1 MLVMS
6 PWRPCKNHVLTFL
19 PVLILL
25 SMLQYTINRIIQL
38 IPVILGLITL
48 TFVLMYIV
56 PGDPVLSMV
65 GERYDEATLER
76 LREQFHLNDP
86 LWQQF
91 GHYIWGLIH
100 GDLGVSFISQR
111 PVTEMILERFPA
123 TMLLATGAM
132 FVSILMGISV
142 GVLSAMK
149 PHSWLD
155 RTTMGLALLG
165 VSAPVFWVGLL
176 MIIGAR
182 AVGWPYLTGYGC
194 LPYLVLPAIT
204 LGTRS
209 AAFLARVTRANMLEV
224 LSQDYVRTAKAKGLS
239 QFVVVVKHALK
250 NTLIPVITIIGVDF
264 GSYLSGAVLTESIFN
279 WPGIGRLALTAI
291 LKRDFPVIQ
300 GTVLVTALIFV
311 TANFLVDI
319 LYGVIDP
326 RIRLRKDRP

>member
-1 MLVMS
+1 
-6 PWRPCKNHVLTFL
+6 
-19 PVLILL
+19 
-25 SMLQYTINRIIQL
+25 MLQYILNRFAQL
-38 IPVILGLITL
+38 VPVILGIILL
-48 TFVLMYIV
+48 TFILMYIV

-86 LWQQF
+86 LIKQF
-91 GHYIWGLIH
+91 GHYLWGLLH
-100 GDLGVSFISQR
+100 GDLGVSFISQK
-111 PVTEMILERFPA
+111 PVTEMIMERFPA
-123 TMLLATGAM
+123 TMLLAVGAM
-132 FVSILMGISV
+132 VVSILLGISV
-142 GVLSAMK
+142 VVVSAIK

-155 RTTMGLALLG
+155 RTTMGVALLG

-176 MIIGAR
+176 LVIGAR

-194 LPYLVLPAIT
+194 LPFLILPAIT

-239 QFVVVVKHALK
+239 NFIVVVKHALK

-279 WPGIGRLALTAI
+279 WPGIGRLALNAI

-300 GTVLVTALIFV
+300 GVVLVTALIFV
-311 TANFLVDI
+311 TANFVVDI

-326 RIRLRKDRP
+326 RIRLGKNKS

>member
-1 MLVMS
+1 
-6 PWRPCKNHVLTFL
+6 
-19 PVLILL
+19 
-25 SMLQYTINRIIQL
+25 MLQYTINRILQL